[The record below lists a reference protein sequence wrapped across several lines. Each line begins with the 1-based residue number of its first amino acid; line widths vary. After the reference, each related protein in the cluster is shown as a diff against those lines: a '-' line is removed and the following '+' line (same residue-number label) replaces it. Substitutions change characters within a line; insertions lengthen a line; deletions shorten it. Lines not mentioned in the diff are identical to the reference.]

1 MKLIKTAIASGAI
14 IAAIAA
20 IVIVGY
26 LVAWAPAEADHG
38 QSPHGPVAER
48 YASVKMVAGDSK
60 NPPTL
65 PRSIGYIYGHRGC
78 VPDDSNLHFVRTIVT
93 PRGIAADETTSATAS
108 VTIRQSAHFASV
120 DMPEDP
126 TWFTVYDHIVVAN
139 MPPVGLNDPP
149 PDDYS
154 QKCQQLR
161 IAMGIQVYKIN
172 RESAPSPAAT
182 REPAP
187 TRTPRPREAPS
198 EGGSSKSDCWYFHHH
213 TNEGFG
219 RTGCLNSTKNP
230 GTYEALDA
238 ADGYQKHRYKVK
250 MHFHT
255 H

>member
-1 MKLIKTAIASGAI
+1 MRLGTIAISSIAAVAI
-14 IAAIAA
+14 IAL
-20 IVIVGY
+20 VVY
-26 LVAWAPAEADHG
+26 LAMSGMAEADHG

-48 YASVKMVAGDSK
+48 YASVRVVASDSK

-78 VPDDSNLHFVRTIVT
+78 VPDDDYPYVDRTITVPAVVT
-93 PRGIAADETTSATAS
+93 AADFVADPLPDRSDPTYATKS
-108 VTIRQSAHFASV
+108 VTIRQAKQLYTV
-120 DMPEDP
+120 DIPEDP
-126 TWFTVYDHIVVAN
+126 TWLTVYDRIVVKDSED
-139 MPPVGLNDPP
+139 GD
-149 PDDYS
+149 

-172 RESAPSPAAT
+172 RESVPSPAAT

-187 TRTPRPREAPS
+187 TRTPRPRDAPS
-198 EGGSSKSDCWYFHHH
+198 EGGSSKADCWYFHHH

-219 RTGCLNSTKNP
+219 RTGCLNATKNP